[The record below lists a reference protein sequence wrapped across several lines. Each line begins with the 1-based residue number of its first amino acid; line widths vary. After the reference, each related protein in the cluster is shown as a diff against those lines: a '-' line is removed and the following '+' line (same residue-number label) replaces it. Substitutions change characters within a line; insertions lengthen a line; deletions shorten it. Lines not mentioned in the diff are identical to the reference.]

1 MRDVVRTCALHLP
14 LTPKT
19 MIFEQPSSILYCL
32 DSPFLSEEECVIIG
46 MVSRLDYKLII
57 MDVFQ
62 LIGDFLHLIAMLM
75 LLLKIL
81 ANKNVIGLSYRTQEL
96 YMVVFVTRYS
106 DMILENHWGSLYF
119 NAMRILFLLITAY
132 TIYVMRFKRP
142 YRMVDLSSSRAM
154 MPNRIPS
161 PIGRCTSLREH
172 SPSSSIGAS
181 LSMGFSRR
189 FRFGCRL
196 ALFCLNYT

>member
-1 MRDVVRTCALHLP
+1 
-14 LTPKT
+14 
-19 MIFEQPSSILYCL
+19 
-32 DSPFLSEEECVIIG
+32 
-46 MVSRLDYKLII
+46 

-142 YRMVDLSSSRAM
+142 YRMVPPSSSRVM
-154 MPNRIPS
+154 MPIPTPS
-161 PIGRCTSLREH
+161 LIGHCTLPQEH
-172 SPSSSIGAS
+172 LPSSFIGV
-181 LSMGFSRR
+181 LLFMGFLKH

-196 ALFCLNYT
+196 APFCLNSI

>member
-1 MRDVVRTCALHLP
+1 
-14 LTPKT
+14 
-19 MIFEQPSSILYCL
+19 
-32 DSPFLSEEECVIIG
+32 
-46 MVSRLDYKLII
+46 

-119 NAMRILFLLITAY
+119 NVMRFLFLFITGY

-142 YRMVDLSSSRAM
+142 YRMVLPALSRAM
-154 MPNRIPS
+154 TQSPTPS
-161 PIGRCTSLREH
+161 LTGLSTSPPQP
-172 SPSSSIGAS
+172 SPSSSTPPSPFTACS
-181 LSMGFSRR
+181 KRS
-189 FRFGCRL
+189 RFGWKQARSYRSC
-196 ALFCLNYT
+196 T